1 METYLFSIVIFLL
14 SDARMRPTTFTST
27 VEAGDY
33 ISACTEAWQLINA
46 EIERCKSSGYRIG
59 GTSEFRIDKQEEP
72 QEKDPPAMRGQIRIE
87 TNDALLTISHNDQDA
102 KSALTIALNTGV
114 IVLDASMALQIA
126 DFLYLRAA
134 TLYRQAHDLAE
145 QE

>member
-1 METYLFSIVIFLL
+1 METYLFTIVIFLL
-14 SDARMRPTTFTST
+14 SDARMRPTTFTGT
-27 VEAGDY
+27 VESADY

-59 GTSEFRIDKQEEP
+59 GTSEFRIDKQKER
-72 QEKDPPAMRGQIRIE
+72 KDTQPMPDQIRIE
-87 TNDALLTISHNDQDA
+87 TNEARLTVSHNDLDA
-102 KSALTIALNTGV
+102 KAALTIRISGSV
-114 IVLDASMALQIA
+114 IVLDAGKALTIA

-134 TLYRQAHDLAE
+134 TLYRQAHDVAE

>member
-59 GTSEFRIDKQEEP
+59 GTSEFRIDKQKER
-72 QEKDPPAMRGQIRIE
+72 KDTQPMPDQIRIE
-87 TNDALLTISHNDQDA
+87 TNEARLTVSHNDLDA
-102 KSALTIALNTGV
+102 KAALTIRISGSV
-114 IVLDASMALQIA
+114 IVLDAGKALTIA

-134 TLYRQAHDLAE
+134 TLYRQAHDVAE